1 MNELEALSLAIT
13 REREAHRF
21 YSEAAA
27 KTTNAAGK
35 KMLAWL
41 ATEEEGHLKILEQQW
56 EGMNAGRSWLAEE
69 GYCTYGDISH
79 PIECTEFP
87 SSSEARGEV
96 DEGLPELE
104 ILAKAIEAEREAT
117 AYYADLARNTGDSNG
132 RAMFEKLSR
141 VEQGHLDLLEEEAR
155 YLKHSKDMFTIH
167 RFALPKS

>member
-56 EGMNAGRSWLAEE
+56 EGMNVGGSWLAEE

-141 VEQGHLDLLEEEAR
+141 VEQGHLDLLEEEAQ

-167 RFALPKS
+167 RFALPKA

>member
-27 KTTNAAGK
+27 KTMNAAGK

-41 ATEEEGHLKILEQQW
+41 ASEEEGHLKILEQQW
-56 EGMNAGRSWLAEE
+56 EEIDSGGSWLAED

-79 PIECTEFP
+79 PLECTEFP
-87 SSSEARGEV
+87 SSAEARGEV
-96 DEGLPELE
+96 DENLPELE
-104 ILAKAIEAEREAT
+104 VLAKAIDAEREAVD
-117 AYYADLARNTGDSNG
+117 YYAGLAKSTTDSNG

-141 VEQGHLDLLEEEAR
+141 VEQGHLDLLEEEAQ
-155 YLKHSKDMFTIH
+155 YLKHSRDMFTLH
-167 RFALPKS
+167 RFALPKA